1 MDLAKKF
8 KFHII
13 AILAIVVCGI
23 SYSVFGFDINKEN
36 IFFLNGYGWE
46 VQSPYTDKADIIV
59 SSPFDMVYEN
69 YNLLQKDAG
78 LDLRPYCGKSGIR
91 YTYVVTNYPIKTDE
105 IVYANVIVIEGKCVA
120 GDIMT
125 VPIDGF
131 IHSLSFNP
139 EKDTN

>member
-59 SSPFDMVYEN
+59 PSPFDMVYES
-69 YNLLQKDAG
+69 YNKLQLEAG
-78 LDLRPYCGKSGIR
+78 LDLIPYQGKNAIR
-91 YTYVVTNYPIKTDE
+91 YTYKVKNYPIDVHDT
-105 IVYANVIVIEGKCVA
+105 VYANVIVANNTCIG

-125 VPIDGF
+125 IPLDGF
-131 IHSLSFNP
+131 MHSLAYMPKSN
-139 EKDTN
+139 